1 MRAAVPS
8 FGVAGP
14 IVPDH
19 TRERRTMATNYGPGK
34 GESPI
39 ADAALAGEVSE
50 RATDEAEDER
60 LEGLPEHERDADTSV
75 GGGMTRS
82 GVMAEKRDA
91 GGEQPF
97 ESDDAETDADR

>member
-1 MRAAVPS
+1 
-8 FGVAGP
+8 
-14 IVPDH
+14 
-19 TRERRTMATNYGPGK
+19 MATNYGPGK

-50 RATDEAEDER
+50 RATGEAEEEDER

-82 GVMAEKRDA
+82 GVMAEQR
-91 GGEQPF
+91 GEGAQPF
-97 ESDDAETDADR
+97 ESDDAEADADR